1 MPFYGQE
8 ELSEAPDAVDRP
20 LRTFTF
26 VYEPDMEL
34 ITVEAHL
41 IEFKAGHVAFWREG
55 PDKAFQGTL
64 VLAEANTNVLE
75 LREVTK

>member
-8 ELSEAPDAVDRP
+8 ELPETPSPVGRP

-26 VYEPDMEL
+26 KTFGGKAKE
-34 ITVEAHL
+34 VEAQF

-55 PDKAFQGTL
+55 PDKDFQGTL
-64 VLAEANTNVLE
+64 VLAEANTNVSE
-75 LREVTK
+75 LREVTS

>member
-1 MPFYGQE
+1 MHFYGQE
-8 ELSEAPDAVDRP
+8 NVPKAPDAVDRP

-55 PDKAFQGTL
+55 PDKNFQGTL

-75 LREVTK
+75 LREVTS